1 MGGWEFF
8 VPLSWARTPPSY
20 SFLSSWSRPPV
31 ISLNSRRYAT
41 LSGRAAPHTLI
52 ARLVKAV
59 VLQTGGASGE
69 GVGHI
74 AAVIWDAKPSWAYPS

>member
-1 MGGWEFF
+1 
-8 VPLSWARTPPSY
+8 
-20 SFLSSWSRPPV
+20 
-31 ISLNSRRYAT
+31 